1 MRNYKGRTKM
11 KKLFKAIFNRT
22 TFRLSYAPLVDLYTG
37 VLGGNAVS
45 GMSGYNQAISKR

>member
-1 MRNYKGRTKM
+1 M

-22 TFRLSYAPLVDLYTG
+22 TFKLSYAPLVDLYTG
-37 VLGGNAVS
+37 VLAGNATS